1 VKVQWAPRVTE
12 HVDEAMAYMGRVGA
26 DIAQAW
32 LVRLFERVAALEQFP
47 DAGRRVP
54 ELDRDDLREIIVGP
68 YRVVYRRRPDIV
80 EVVGVHHH
88 ARDFL
93 RAIVQG
99 LADLEAGRE
108 LDVAEVKRRL
118 ELD

>member
-1 VKVQWAPRVTE
+1 
-12 HVDEAMAYMGRVGA
+12 MAYLDRVGV
-26 DIAQAW
+26 DVAQAW
-32 LVRLFERVAALEQFP
+32 LGRLLERVAALARFP

-68 YRVVYRRRPDIV
+68 YRVVYRRRTDIV

-93 RAIVQG
+93 RAVAEG
-99 LADLEAGRE
+99 LSDLEDGRE
-108 LDVAEVKRRL
+108 LDLAEVKRQF